1 MTFLDT
7 ALPPTVSVGLCR
19 RLQPSSN
26 YKALSAVFLAI
37 LFLASTS
44 HAMSVVKQVAVI
56 GATGRVGRAAVQ
68 QLVAKGIKCK
78 ILVRSSSSSSLPAA
92 PTQLADCTS
101 SAEVAT
107 YLASLQGV
115 SVVPGD
121 VGNTAALQSLVQDCD
136 ACLALYG
143 ATRKSKISDLWNS
156 NVADEDPTHSKQV
169 NYQGVVNLIQA
180 CAASDKCKRIVRIT
194 GKGETP
200 TSFISILINL
210 LGSMAKAWNYQGEQA
225 LRKQTDVAYTII
237 RPGVMAEEPSVT
249 QESSS
254 SSSSSEI
261 GLALADN
268 GGDLPVSKIPYV
280 DVASLCVE
288 CLEYDNAART
298 TLCAMTTAS
307 DGAKSWEPLLA
318 KVQAD
323 RRSFPE
329 DMLEQHYAAVRKT
342 LFGVGAFCVAVLALL
357 LKWIL

>member
-7 ALPPTVSVGLCR
+7 APPPTVSLSLCR

-26 YKALSAVFLAI
+26 YKALSAVFLSF

-44 HAMSVVKQVAVI
+44 HAMTVVKQVAVI

-68 QLVAKGIKCK
+68 QLVAKGVKCK
-78 ILVRSSSSSSLPAA
+78 ILVRSSSSSLPAA
-92 PTQLADCTS
+92 PAQLADCTS
-101 SAEVAT
+101 SAEVAA

-115 SVVPGD
+115 TVVPGD

-194 GKGETP
+194 GRGETP

-225 LRKQTDVAYTII
+225 LRKQTDVDYTII
-237 RPGVMAEEPSVT
+237 RPGIMAEEPSVT

-254 SSSSSEI
+254 SEI
-261 GLALADN
+261 GLTLADN
-268 GGDLPVSKIPYV
+268 GGDLPVSKIPYA
-280 DVASLCVE
+280 DVASLCVQ

-298 TLCAMTTAS
+298 TLCAMTTAN
-307 DGAKSWEPLLA
+307 DGAKTWEPLLA